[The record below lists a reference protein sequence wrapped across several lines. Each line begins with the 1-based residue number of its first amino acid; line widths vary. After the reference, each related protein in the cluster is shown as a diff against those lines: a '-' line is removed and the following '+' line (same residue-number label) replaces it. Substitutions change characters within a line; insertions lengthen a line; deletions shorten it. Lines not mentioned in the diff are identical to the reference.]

1 MNFEK
6 FAPNVELNNIQGTM
20 NMRNKR
26 GVQIFS
32 EICSGKDVSKYGK
45 EVDDVL
51 AYMKNIGGKAVN
63 GDPKAQAEINAIKE
77 VLIET
82 PLVKRLNIFSYI
94 GDYQAVPY
102 NTELKYKAMQ
112 LQGKKA
118 NIQANSGSFP
128 FPTQTWRTGTIS
140 TITISGGTAVD
151 YREVAAGNVDNI
163 GMMTEQVI
171 TDMFN
176 QMFYNVVTAMY
187 NAVKTIAVAGGLTA
201 FSENAGLNQ
210 VAVDDALKLIRRW
223 GSTTIAGDYS
233 VITQLEAFT
242 GFQTTAGTVQF
253 SEAIMEEIR
262 KTGLLKSYRGTPIV
276 EIPNTYNVSKINAT
290 GGIGGTSAFYETYL
304 PEGLLFV
311 TPKIATGSPL
321 QVGIKGGLTSM
332 SGQDLATKQI
342 ITRYDME
349 FGSTVIDSL
358 VPTLGLLSDSNFDVN
373 KA

>member
-6 FAPNVELNNIQGTM
+6 FTPNVEVNNIQGTI

-45 EVDDVL
+45 EVDSVL
-51 AYMKNIGGKAVN
+51 AYMKNLGEKAVN
-63 GDPKAQAEINAIKE
+63 GDTKAQAEVNAIKE

-102 NTELKYKAMQ
+102 NTELKYKVMQ

-118 NIQANSGSFP
+118 GLQANSGSFAY
-128 FPTQTWRTGTIS
+128 PTQTWRTGTINTV
-140 TITISGGTAVD
+140 TITGGTAVD
-151 YREVAAGNVDNI
+151 YREVASGNVDNI
-163 GMMTEQVI
+163 GIMTEQVI

-176 QMFYNVVTAMY
+176 QMFYNVVTTMY
-187 NAVKTIAVAGGLTA
+187 NSISAIALAGGLTA
-201 FSENAGLNQ
+201 FSENAGISQ
-210 VAVDDALKLIRRW
+210 VAVDDAIKLVRRY
-223 GSTTIAGDYS
+223 GSVTLSGDYS

-242 GFQTTAGTVQF
+242 GFQTTANTVQF

-262 KTGLLKSYRGTPIV
+262 KTGLLKSYRGAPIV
-276 EIPNTYNVSKINAT
+276 EIPNTYNVTRINPT
-290 GGIGGTSAFYETYL
+290 GGIGGESAYFDTYL

-311 TPKIATGSPL
+311 NPKISTGSPL

-332 SGQDLATKQI
+332 QGQDLNTKQI
-342 ITRYDME
+342 VTRYDLE
-349 FGSTVIDSL
+349 FGAVVLDSL
-358 VPTLGLLSDSNFDVN
+358 VPTLGLVSDSNFAVD
-373 KA
+373 KS